1 MKASRNLIWTLA
13 ILLILMLAA
22 CSGSDKSAQRNFAFL
37 NDAGINVD
45 DGLLLSDTLALPDVY
60 CGDKNQTAD
69 DLKGKPLNSKQ
80 YAALIEPV
88 GHGFPEPMSNWMLL
102 GVRDIGGI
110 TLAAYYA
117 CNGMG
122 YNVDMV
128 TYDKQGHV
136 LDAINMREMH
146 LVWRRDLSRAD
157 DNTSFTLDSHITFN
171 GAGQVT
177 LHRVMGCCQMDYE
190 GDLKG
195 KPQWQQAWDQAYDI
209 DAKGQFVLQGQ
220 QVVNESGMVDYY
232 ATMDFRCWD
241 MLVCSLHDPS
251 VMDTWNDYAQVVNA
265 TYDPEYHYNPF
276 AIDVAELYEMNP
288 QRFLRWMALKRDH
301 GNRLLRYFKLPADKR
316 PALRE
321 EITRLGDPSA
331 EQWLSGIVNSW
342 DDKPLTNHL

>member
-1 MKASRNLIWTLA
+1 MAT
-13 ILLILMLAA
+13 
-22 CSGSDKSAQRNFAFL
+22 
-37 NDAGINVD
+37 
-45 DGLLLSDTLALPDVY
+45 GL
-60 CGDKNQTAD
+60 
-69 DLKGKPLNSKQ
+69 
-80 YAALIEPV
+80 
-88 GHGFPEPMSNWMLL
+88 
-102 GVRDIGGI
+102 
-110 TLAAYYA
+110 
-117 CNGMG
+117 
-122 YNVDMV
+122 
-128 TYDKQGHV
+128 
-136 LDAINMREMH
+136 
-146 LVWRRDLSRAD
+146 
-157 DNTSFTLDSHITFN
+157 
-171 GAGQVT
+171 
-177 LHRVMGCCQMDYE
+177 
-190 GDLKG
+190 
-195 KPQWQQAWDQAYDI
+195 DQAYDI

-232 ATMDFRCWD
+232 AAMDFRCWD

-288 QRFLRWMALKRDH
+288 QRFLRWIALKRDH